1 MINYLKGIL
10 TVKTPAY
17 VVLELSNGIG
27 YHLHISLHTH
37 SKLPAVGQSCQ
48 IFTHLHIKEDAHN
61 LYGFAEASEKELFL
75 HLISISGI
83 GPSTAQI
90 MLSSMN
96 PTEIQQA
103 IVDENLTL
111 LKAIKGIGAKTAQL
125 IILQLK
131 DKLSKLPSTTLS
143 SYEGSGSTAAI
154 TQEALDALAAL
165 GIAKPV
171 AQKAIEKVL
180 KTNKDIQTV
189 EALIKK
195 TLQSL

>member
-10 TVKTPAY
+10 AVKTPAY

-37 SKLPAVGQSCQ
+37 SKLPVAGQSCQ

-96 PTEIQQA
+96 PIEIQQA

-143 SYEGSGSTAAI
+143 GSEGSGSTAAI
-154 TQEALDALAAL
+154 TQEALDALVAL

-180 KTNKDIQTV
+180 KTDKDIQTV

>member
-1 MINYLKGIL
+1 M
-10 TVKTPAY
+10 
-17 VVLELSNGIG
+17 
-27 YHLHISLHTH
+27 
-37 SKLPAVGQSCQ
+37 
-48 IFTHLHIKEDAHN
+48 
-61 LYGFAEASEKELFL
+61 
-75 HLISISGI
+75 
-83 GPSTAQI
+83 
-90 MLSSMN
+90 
-96 PTEIQQA
+96 
-103 IVDENLTL
+103 
-111 LKAIKGIGAKTAQL
+111 
-125 IILQLK
+125 QLK

-143 SYEGSGSTAAI
+143 SSEGSGSTAAI